1 MYEFITKVDPKYVV
15 LGGAVAGSLLLGGGA
30 GYLVAVKRLNKQ
42 YDERLIQELQETKE
56 FIQFTMD
63 EDEKDKQATPENI
76 NLNEYTTGLEQAAR
90 SVVNYAGVESNDDE
104 IAKALETLDRMVK
117 DSTDEAV
124 VVVED
129 VNVFD
134 MDVTVWDLD
143 KEMAQRDPLQPY
155 IISEDE
161 FMQNDPEH
169 EQVQVTYYQGDD
181 ILSDAK
187 DEPIPDVN
195 GTVGEDNL
203 TRFGHGSDN
212 ANMVFVRN
220 EVMATDFEIER
231 SFGNF
236 AEEVHGIIKHS
247 QESRKARRYRGDDE

>member
-1 MYEFITKVDPKYVV
+1 MYELITKVDPKYVV

-42 YDERLIQELQETKE
+42 YDERLIHELQETKE
-56 FIQFTMD
+56 FIKFTMD
-63 EDEKDKQATPENI
+63 EEDKMSGATAVEVAEDAQGVFVQP
-76 NLNEYTTGLEQAAR
+76 AAKAM
-90 SVVNYAGVESNDDE
+90 VNYSGVESNDDE
-104 IAKALETLDRMVK
+104 IAKARETLDRMVK
-117 DSTDEAV
+117 ESTDEAV

-134 MDVTVWDLD
+134 MNVTVWDLD

-161 FMQNDPEH
+161 FMQNDPDH
-169 EQVQVTYYQGDD
+169 TQVQVTYYQGDD
-181 ILSDAK
+181 ILADAA
-187 DEPIPDVN
+187 DDPIPDVN

-220 EVMATDFEIER
+220 EVLNTDFEIER